1 MKIIK
6 ITKEQIKRAEKLY
19 PFNELKGSITKGK
32 SNIYGA
38 LGEII
43 IYDINKKN
51 GLNVDFKSTFDYDL
65 IINGYKIDVKTKKYT
80 NKFTPNLKWNLNISD
95 FNTTQN
101 CDFYFFIGISDDL
114 NSYSLYGYIKPIEFY
129 KIAAFNKKG
138 EIDPCGNGVWTF
150 KDDCYNLKIEMLNEF
165 KQ

>member
-6 ITKEQIKRAEKLY
+6 ITKEQIERAKKLY
-19 PFNELKGSITKGK
+19 PFNELKGSITKGE

-38 LGEII
+38 LGEVI

-101 CDFYFFIGISDDL
+101 CDFYFFIGVSDDL
-114 NSYSLYGYIKPIEFY
+114 KSYSLYGYIKPIEFY
-129 KIAAFNKKG
+129 KISTFNKKG
-138 EIDPCGNGVWTF
+138 EIDPSGNGVWTF
-150 KDDCYNLKIEMLNEF
+150 KDDCYNLKIEKLNEF
-165 KQ
+165 KY